1 MTSNRQSTFFHIVLA
16 FAVLL
21 LAGNLSAQTNAQD
34 IVRRM
39 FEVANRLSYSG
50 VFRYEVAGEQRTVRV
65 SHLVV
70 DDHVYE
76 QISYLDGV
84 AKDQWRKS
92 PVDDCGFRKGI
103 NLQTQQHYR
112 FNILGQYR
120 VAGRQ
125 AYKIQAL
132 PIDNLRYAY
141 LFGVDAQT
149 GLLLQS
155 TLISQSG
162 RALENFKYVDINFET
177 SPVALSEI
185 DAQEQ
190 FQKTET
196 QSCGSED
203 TEATSTPIEWVATW
217 VPPGFVR
224 SARRRIGEE
233 KLSMAYTDGISVF
246 SVLIDA
252 MPSTQYPALSARV
265 GSTQMVVTNYSYNDQ
280 DYRIMLSGE
289 LPQATAN
296 QIIRSVRPFLG
307 SPTMESP
314 SQ

>member
-1 MTSNRQSTFFHIVLA
+1 MTSSIQSIFFHRVLVLA
-16 FAVLL
+16 ALL
-21 LAGNLSAQTNAQD
+21 SAGSLSAQPTAQD
-34 IVRRM
+34 IVGRM
-39 FEVANRLSYSG
+39 FEAAKRLSYSG

-65 SHLVV
+65 SHLVL
-70 DDHVYE
+70 DDHIYE
-76 QISYLDGV
+76 RISYLDGE

-92 PVDDCGFRKGI
+92 LIDGCGSREGA

-112 FNILGQYR
+112 FKILGQYR

-125 AYKIQAL
+125 AYKVQAL

-141 LFGVDAQT
+141 LFGVDQQT
-149 GLLLQS
+149 GLMLQS

-162 RALENFKYVDINFET
+162 HALENFKYVDINFET
-177 SPVALSEI
+177 APAALSEI

-190 FQKTET
+190 FQKTGT
-196 QSCGSED
+196 QPCGSED
-203 TEATSTPIEWVATW
+203 KEAVSTPIEWVATW

-224 SARRRIGEE
+224 SSRRRIGED

-252 MPSTQYPALSARV
+252 MPNTQYPTLSARV
-265 GSTQMVVTNYSYNDQ
+265 GSTQMVVTNYSHNDQ
-280 DYRIMLSGE
+280 DYRIILSGG